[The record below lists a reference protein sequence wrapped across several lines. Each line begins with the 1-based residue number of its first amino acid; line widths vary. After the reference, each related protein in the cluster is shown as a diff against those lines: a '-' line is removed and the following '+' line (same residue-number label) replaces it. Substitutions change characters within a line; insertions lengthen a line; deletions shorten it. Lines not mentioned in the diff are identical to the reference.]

1 MNKAAYIFMMAPV
14 AGLVAQAEPVAEP
27 RDEHGRTPL
36 MRALA
41 HHTMPPLV
49 QIKALIDAGAA
60 VNARDTEGN
69 TPLMYVPS
77 LRGYSHEEPSYLPV
91 VKLLVE
97 SGADVHALNP
107 DGLNLLELAV
117 CQKDTEDAPVVEY
130 LQSFGLQLSLNGQLA
145 AACAQNN
152 VPRVKELLA
161 AGADPNFARAFSL
174 YICMGVGTHYMPHD
188 AEIVQLLLAAGA
200 NPNLRVRDLMFCCTH
215 GGPSM
220 LPLLEA
226 GMHIRYAGD
235 EMSAADFADVAAR
248 SWCTENGFPKLVF
261 SRLIRMGA
269 DINACSRQYPPLC
282 YSASKHSGHGRRH
295 IAYLL
300 SIGADP
306 SLKDSQ
312 GRTALDIAREHGRT
326 DIIPLLENPQAL
338 HPATTYGVDV
348 PTKFPRCGGTPLT
361 RAASQGDY
369 AQVQALI
376 EAGADLEAL
385 SDEWAGSTALANALL
400 GKHHEVV
407 LHLKDA
413 EANTEKVHFTEFGT
427 NTALHELRSLAW
439 PGRAFIGG
447 QKRGFRG
454 RTPLMLVAH
463 RGLPEVLSRL
473 IYDSEVNATD
483 AEGNTAMHHSN
494 YGTAEHIECA
504 RKLVAA
510 GADINAR
517 NHKGETPLHRAE
529 GIGWEWG
536 ESALTD
542 AYVRYLLSAGA
553 DAHACTA
560 YGMNALELA
569 MCQPNSWP
577 HGSLNPVADSPNP
590 IVPLLVEQGL
600 SCSQNAL
607 LIGAAAADD
616 VAAVK
621 RLLGQGANPNAYGP
635 HGPHAL
641 AACQGNLFVLKEH
654 DVEITELLLAAGA
667 NPTLATQQ
675 LLQHV
680 YLYMRPQTFP
690 RLFQAGWNVLA
701 APAEQL
707 REYMAAAHQHRPEI
721 HQLFVQHGAP
731 AWNAAALAAE
741 LRAAI
746 ENSDSRAVYRVHNDY
761 FPMDT
766 PLPGTIP
773 SPFADGK
780 NTGGHALILAAALG
794 KADMLRIL
802 LCSCNIEATDAAG
815 RTAIEYAAANGYDDI
830 VYLLLNAGAKRVRE
844 ALHLAEQY
852 GYPAVAGL
860 LRPFVKP

>member
-1 MNKAAYIFMMAPV
+1 MNKAAYIFMLAPV
-14 AGLVAQAEPVAEP
+14 AGLVAQAQSAAEP

-41 HHTMPPLV
+41 HHTMPPLE
-49 QIKALIDAGAA
+49 QIKVLIAAGAD
-60 VNARDTEGN
+60 VNARDNEGN

-77 LRGYSHEEPSYLPV
+77 MRGFCHEDPSCLPV

-107 DGLNLLELAV
+107 DGMNLLELAV
-117 CQKDTEDAPVVEY
+117 CQKDIEDSPVVEY
-130 LQSFGLQLSLNGQLA
+130 LQSFGLQLSLNGELA

-188 AEIVQLLLAAGA
+188 AEIVQLLLSAGA
-200 NPNLRVRDLMFCCTH
+200 NPNLRVRSLMYCCTQ

-235 EMSAADFADVAAR
+235 EMSAADFADTAAR
-248 SWCTENGFPKLVF
+248 SWCIENGFPKPVF

-269 DINACSRQYPPLC
+269 DINACSRQAPPLC
-282 YSASKHSGHGRRH
+282 YSAHKHSGHGRRH

-300 SIGADP
+300 AIGADP

-312 GRTALDIAREHGRT
+312 GRTALDIAREQGRA

-338 HPATTYGVDV
+338 HPVTTHGVDV
-348 PTKFPRCGGTPLT
+348 PSAFPRCGGTPLT
-361 RAASQGDY
+361 RAAEQGDY
-369 AQVQALI
+369 ALVQALI

-385 SDEWAGSTALANALL
+385 SDAWAGSTPLANALRC
-400 GKHHEVV
+400 KHHEVV
-407 LHLKDA
+407 RLLKDS
-413 EANTEKVHFTEFGT
+413 EANAEKVHFTEYGT
-427 NTALHELRSLAW
+427 NTALHELRSLAFS
-439 PGRAFIGG
+439 GRAYIGG
-447 QKRGFRG
+447 NKQGFRG
-454 RTPLMLVAH
+454 CTPLMLVAH
-463 RGLPEVLSRL
+463 RGLPEVLARVL
-473 IYDSEVNATD
+473 GDSCVGATD
-483 AEGNTAMHHSN
+483 ADGNTALHHIN
-494 YGTAEHIECA
+494 YSSPEAVECA

-510 GADINAR
+510 GANINAR
-517 NHKGETPLHRAE
+517 NHKAETPLHRAE
-529 GIGWEWG
+529 GIGWEWDG
-536 ESALTD
+536 SAIS
-542 AYVRYLLSAGA
+542 AAHVRYLLSAGA
-553 DAHACTA
+553 DAHARTA

-569 MCQPNSWP
+569 MSQAASWP
-577 HGSLNPVADSPNP
+577 QGSLNPVADSPNP

-600 SCSQNAL
+600 SCSPNAL

-621 RLLGQGANPNAYGP
+621 RLLEQGANPNAYGS
-635 HGPHAL
+635 GAPHAL
-641 AACQGNLFVLKEH
+641 AACQGNLFELKEH
-654 DVEITELLLAAGA
+654 DVEITELLLSAGA
-667 NPTLATQQ
+667 NPNLATPQ

-680 YLYMRPQTFP
+680 YLYMRLQTFT
-690 RLFQAGWNVLA
+690 RLFQAGWNVCC
-701 APAEQL
+701 APADQL
-707 REYMAAAHQHRPEI
+707 REYMADAHHHRPEI

-731 AWNAAALAAE
+731 AWDAAALAAE
-741 LRAAI
+741 LRAAV
-746 ENSDSRAVYRVHNDY
+746 ERSDAQAVYRVHNDY
-761 FPMDT
+761 FPMDA
-766 PLPGTIP
+766 PVPGIIP
-773 SPFADGK
+773 APFADGK

-802 LCSCNIEATDAAG
+802 LCSCNVEATDAAG

-830 VYLLLNAGAKRVRE
+830 VYLLLNAGAKRINE
-844 ALHLAEQY
+844 ALELAEQY
-852 GYPAVAGL
+852 GYPAVAAL